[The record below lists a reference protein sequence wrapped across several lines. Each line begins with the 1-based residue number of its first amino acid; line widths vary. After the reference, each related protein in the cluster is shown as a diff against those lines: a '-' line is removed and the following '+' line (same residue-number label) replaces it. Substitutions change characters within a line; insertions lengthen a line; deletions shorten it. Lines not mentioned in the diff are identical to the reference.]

1 MRIPALQCEKNPT
14 QDAYIFCFYW
24 TLGVMRTMPAE
35 VTPVNLAER
44 SSVFF
49 ESAFKD
55 LQIEHD
61 TTCTTRS
68 LGIDFDESHAWDVL
82 LIVPFKFFGCL
93 RYICALLHVFRPV
106 TQLNCLTWCN
116 LGLALAS
123 ASETFI
129 AGIAILSPEQFQN
142 LSGKAMESSGLHSQ
156 CQWPLWHRLTS
167 RSASEIVASKMR
179 CSHCGCNTAQTAR
192 QSDAIYGH
200 ISSVCPA
207 NVLCPI
213 FICNSNRH
221 AIDCTWDSKLRH
233 MHKLKLDDSSQ
244 RKIKDGRASQT
255 RHIKRSGVHPMQS
268 TRRVKA

>member
-61 TTCTTRS
+61 TTCTTRL

-106 TQLNCLTWCN
+106 TQLNCLT
-116 LGLALAS
+116 
-123 ASETFI
+123 
-129 AGIAILSPEQFQN
+129 
-142 LSGKAMESSGLHSQ
+142 
-156 CQWPLWHRLTS
+156 
-167 RSASEIVASKMR
+167 
-179 CSHCGCNTAQTAR
+179 
-192 QSDAIYGH
+192 
-200 ISSVCPA
+200 
-207 NVLCPI
+207 
-213 FICNSNRH
+213 
-221 AIDCTWDSKLRH
+221 
-233 MHKLKLDDSSQ
+233 
-244 RKIKDGRASQT
+244 
-255 RHIKRSGVHPMQS
+255 
-268 TRRVKA
+268 